1 MEPLVIKGETRQLK
15 VNESDLSDAAFH
27 MCRLDRLRFDDVSM
41 QGTRITNANLSDLE
55 IDGAQL
61 GGAYIH
67 NIGMPPAGHPMHDPN
82 ARQRPVRFEDCDLR
96 GSEWSDCNIT
106 GGRITDCNLSG
117 VEIKDCNIDGMTING
132 IPVAQLLKKYYQS

>member
-1 MEPLVIKGETRQLK
+1 MPSITIKGEKKQLI
-15 VNESDLSDAAFH
+15 VSESDLGDSSFR
-27 MCRLDRLRFDDVSM
+27 MSRLDRLHFDDVSM
-41 QGTRITNANLSDLE
+41 QGIRIADANLSDLE

-96 GSEWSDCNIT
+96 GSEWSDCNII

-117 VEIKDCNIDGMTING
+117 VEIKDCNLDGMTING
-132 IPVAQLLKKYYQS
+132 IPVAELLKKYYQS